1 MLFPIIKEMGGTK
14 ALCPEA
20 PKALHGI
27 SQRPALLLLK
37 PEHPPGAGH
46 HFVPCGRWLSS
57 LQAVLL
63 EQQCP
68 SRQAKAAAWVLD
80 ALASRTNSCGF

>member
-37 PEHPPGAGH
+37 PEQDFL
-46 HFVPCGRWLSS
+46 HFNFPNSTVPNRPRDNEL
-57 LQAVLL
+57 
-63 EQQCP
+63 
-68 SRQAKAAAWVLD
+68 
-80 ALASRTNSCGF
+80 

>member
-37 PEHPPGAGH
+37 PEQDFL
-46 HFVPCGRWLSS
+46 HFNFPNSYSS
-57 LQAVLL
+57 K
-63 EQQCP
+63 
-68 SRQAKAAAWVLD
+68 QAK
-80 ALASRTNSCGF
+80 R

>member
-1 MLFPIIKEMGGTK
+1 MLFPIIKEIGDTK

-37 PEHPPGAGH
+37 PEQDFLHFNFPNIDGAEKRYNPHLWREGLT
-46 HFVPCGRWLSS
+46 G
-57 LQAVLL
+57 L
-63 EQQCP
+63 E
-68 SRQAKAAAWVLD
+68 SYSHR
-80 ALASRTNSCGF
+80 S

>member
-1 MLFPIIKEMGGTK
+1 MLFPIIKEIGDTK

-37 PEHPPGAGH
+37 PEQDFL
-46 HFVPCGRWLSS
+46 HFNFPNSYSS
-57 LQAVLL
+57 
-63 EQQCP
+63 
-68 SRQAKAAAWVLD
+68 K
-80 ALASRTNSCGF
+80 